1 MSKIGI
7 FFGSSSGTTEEIAS
21 KIASRLGVATGDV
34 HNVADAD
41 AAELANYDVL
51 LLGSSTWGMGDL
63 QDDWESFL
71 PNAKEQNLA
80 GKKVA
85 LFGCG
90 DSSSYS
96 DTFCDALAT
105 IKEELSSTGCSFIG
119 TIPAEGYNFDESR
132 CQEGDQLIGV
142 LLDEVNESGE
152 SDERID
158 IWVDAVKKA
167 I

>member
-7 FFGSSSGTTEEIAS
+7 FFGSSSGTTEDLAKTIAQRFG
-21 KIASRLGVATGDV
+21 IGADDI

-41 AAELANYDVL
+41 AAAMVNYDAL
-51 LLGSSTWGMGDL
+51 LLGCSTWGMGDL
-63 QDDWESFL
+63 QDDWEGFL
-71 PNAKEQNLA
+71 PEAAKQDLN

-105 IKEELSSTGCSFIG
+105 IKEQLAATGCAFVG
-119 TIPAEGYNFDESR
+119 AYAPTDYEYDDTR
-132 CQEGDQLIGV
+132 CLEDGKLIG
-142 LLDEVNESGE
+142 LLVDEINESDKTGDRVDVWVGE
-152 SDERID
+152 
-158 IWVDAVKKA
+158 VKA
-167 I
+167 GL

>member
-7 FFGSSSGTTEEIAS
+7 FFGSSSGATEEIAN
-21 KIASRLGVATGDV
+21 KIASRLGVAAGDI

-41 AAELANYDVL
+41 ATSMAAYDVL

-63 QDDWESFL
+63 QDDWEDFL
-71 PNAKEQNLA
+71 PNAAEQKLE
-80 GKKVA
+80 GKKVG
-85 LFGCG
+85 LFGTG

-105 IKEELSSTGCSFIG
+105 IKEELTATGCTFIG
-119 TIPAEGYNFDESR
+119 KVPTDGYNFDETR
-132 CQEGDQLIGV
+132 CQDGNELIGL
-142 LLDEVNESGE
+142 LLDEVNESSE
-152 SDERID
+152 TDERMD
-158 IWVDAVKKA
+158 IWVDAIKKE

>member
-7 FFGSSSGTTEEIAS
+7 FFGSSSGTTED
-21 KIASRLGVATGDV
+21 IASRVASRFGVGADDV
-34 HNVADAD
+34 HNVASAD
-41 AAELANYDVL
+41 AADMANYDVL

-63 QDDWESFL
+63 QDDWADFL
-71 PNAKEQNLA
+71 PNAAEQDLN

-96 DTFCDALAT
+96 DTFCDSLAT
-105 IKEELSSTGCSFIG
+105 IKEELAGTGCTFIG
-119 TIPAEGYNFDESR
+119 KVPSAGYNFDETR
-132 CQEGDQLIGV
+132 CQEGDELIGA
-142 LLDEVNESGE
+142 LIDEVNESGDT
-152 SDERID
+152 DERLD
-158 IWVDAVKKA
+158 VWADAVKKA